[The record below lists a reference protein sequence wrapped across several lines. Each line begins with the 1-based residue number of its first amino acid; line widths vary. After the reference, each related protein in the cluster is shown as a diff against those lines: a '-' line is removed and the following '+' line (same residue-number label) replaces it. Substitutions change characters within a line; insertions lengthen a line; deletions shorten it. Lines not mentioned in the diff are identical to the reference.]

1 MKKIENTFTVTGFV
15 GKDAEIRSFTSA
27 SVARFS
33 LAVGRQEKSGDQT
46 SRISAFLNF
55 EAWRKN
61 ENTGSIDQLTKGTL
75 LTVEG
80 YFKPEEW
87 TDKDG
92 VLHNRI
98 VTVAVKFYPAVEKEE
113 EVPAE
118 PAKKPKKGKK

>member
-1 MKKIENTFTVTGFV
+1 MKKIENNFAVTGFV
-15 GKDAEIRSFTSA
+15 AKDAEVRQFTTT
-27 SVARFS
+27 SVARFP
-33 LAVGRQEKSGDQT
+33 LAVARQEKNGEET
-46 SRISAFLNF
+46 KRISAFMNI

-61 ENTGSIDQLTKGTL
+61 ENTGSFDQLTKGTL

-98 VTVAVKFYPAVEKEE
+98 VRSPSSSIPLSRKRRKLLRNR
-113 EVPAE
+113 
-118 PAKKPKKGKK
+118 